1 MTNDKFDADL
11 KSHRRFG
18 LLAFMLLFGF
28 GGIWATSAPI
38 DGAAIATGIVTV
50 KSYSKV
56 VQHLEGGIIK
66 DIFVE
71 NGAMVEANQPILEID
86 NTQSLTELE
95 AQNQRLLSLRT
106 WETRL
111 EAERDGRDTLV
122 YPSSFDLLGERAR
135 EDMDGQIQIF
145 NARRSARAGSI
156 EILEQRIEQL
166 QSQIRGYRGLQASK
180 EKLTA
185 SYNEELVDIGEL
197 LSQGFSDKNRL
208 RELERNV
215 SVLEGEIAE
224 LTATIGSTEV
234 AIGEARLQILQ
245 EEKEFQNDV
254 VSELRDVQTEINVG
268 VEVATALEDVVSRT
282 IVRAPDSG
290 IVNGLQF
297 HTIAGVIAPGMKILD
312 IDSEDQMNLYFQTKK
327 RKILPRSQNQKNY
340 FQLLNSKDIVFAY
353 GPAGTGK
360 TFLAVAK
367 AVASLQQGLVK
378 KIILSRPAVEA
389 GEKLGFLPGDLKEKV
404 DPFLRP
410 IYDALYEMMP
420 YDQVEKKLANNTI
433 EIAPIAFM
441 RGRTLED
448 CYIILD
454 EAQNTTKI
462 QMKMFLTR
470 LGKNS
475 KMVVVGDN
483 TQIDLISKNES
494 GLIEA
499 SIKLKN
505 IDDIGFIEL
514 DQRDVIRHEVVR
526 KIINV
531 YEDKNSN

>member
-1 MTNDKFDADL
+1 LSNINYSLDIELNDNNYLPNLFGVNDKNIQIL
-11 KSHRRFG
+11 EKINNVQIKYRGNKIKIIGTKSSIKDTKDEI
-18 LLAFMLLFGF
+18 LLLFEQAKKGLD
-28 GGIWATSAPI
+28 I
-38 DGAAIATGIVTV
+38 DEDKIMETRSM
-50 KSYSKV
+50 K
-56 VQHLEGGIIK
+56 
-66 DIFVE
+66 
-71 NGAMVEANQPILEID
+71 ILEID
-86 NTQSLTELE
+86 
-95 AQNQRLLSLRT
+95 
-106 WETRL
+106 
-111 EAERDGRDTLV
+111 
-122 YPSSFDLLGERAR
+122 P
-135 EDMDGQIQIF
+135 
-145 NARRSARAGSI
+145 
-156 EILEQRIEQL
+156 
-166 QSQIRGYRGLQASK
+166 
-180 EKLTA
+180 
-185 SYNEELVDIGEL
+185 
-197 LSQGFSDKNRL
+197 
-208 RELERNV
+208 
-215 SVLEGEIAE
+215 
-224 LTATIGSTEV
+224 
-234 AIGEARLQILQ
+234 
-245 EEKEFQNDV
+245 
-254 VSELRDVQTEINVG
+254 
-268 VEVATALEDVVSRT
+268 
-282 IVRAPDSG
+282 
-290 IVNGLQF
+290 
-297 HTIAGVIAPGMKILD
+297 
-312 IDSEDQMNLYFQTKK
+312 EDQMNLFFQTKK

-494 GLIEA
+494 GLIDA

-526 KIINV
+526 KIINA
-531 YEDKNSN
+531 YENKNSN